1 MCQFLVSL
9 VKMIYK
15 TEKSFQL
22 NKSDAR
28 TSTVNTNSPAGR
40 RLRKVKKGPKE
51 QKRIRENFRK
61 AVASSIQSNVSMFP
75 GPSDRKRKGA
85 RRKEQES
92 KDQLN
97 FPDMVNKY
105 KNKLFGK
112 DDSA

>member
-1 MCQFLVSL
+1 M
-9 VKMIYK
+9 
-15 TEKSFQL
+15 
-22 NKSDAR
+22 
-28 TSTVNTNSPAGR
+28 
-40 RLRKVKKGPKE
+40 KKGPKE